1 MQVQELGQ
9 VQELEQ
15 ELEQEQEQVQVQV
28 WQWEREREQE
38 GVQHWIVVPARTK
51 YFFMQKLMKGR
62 EGKVG

>member
-15 ELEQEQEQVQVQV
+15 E
-28 WQWEREREQE
+28 WQWEWEREREQE

-62 EGKVG
+62 EGKVGQDKCKRGHK